1 MKTRI
6 STFATVM
13 LILLPLAVFAQP
25 YTVAVAQMP
34 GYAESLEKGFL
45 IDLVKAM
52 NVASGTKIT
61 VELVPFARAMDLVQS
76 GKADFQMPL
85 IRNTTLDDNNLPYL
99 YSTETIFH
107 VNFVLYTN
115 AANPIDKKKLSAYK
129 IETDAAHTPYFPFPT
144 IASFDLAGSIKKLQ
158 AGRIDGFIFAD
169 AAIDP
174 IIKDLKF
181 TDIKR
186 ELYYRYDVKITLPR
200 NDNFAKTD
208 AFLTATI
215 KKLRAS
221 GEYDKIMA
229 PIDAPF
235 KP

>member
-1 MKTRI
+1 MKTK
-6 STFATVM
+6 TGFFALVM
-13 LILLPLAVFAQP
+13 LVLLPLAVYAQP

-34 GYAESLEKGFL
+34 GYAESMEKGFL
-45 IDLVKAM
+45 IDLIKAM

-61 VELVPFARAMDLVQS
+61 IELVPFARAMDLVQS
-76 GKADFQMPL
+76 SRVDFQMPL
-85 IRNTTLDDNNLPYL
+85 IKNTTLDDNQLPYL

-129 IETDAAHTPYFPFPT
+129 IETDAAHVPYFPFPT
-144 IASFDLAGSIKKLQ
+144 IPSYDLVGSIKKLE

-169 AAIDP
+169 GATDP
-174 IIKDLKF
+174 IIKDLKL

-186 ELYYRYDVKITLPR
+186 ELYFRFDVKITLPR
-200 NDNFAKTD
+200 NANFAKTD
-208 AFLTATI
+208 AFLTAAI